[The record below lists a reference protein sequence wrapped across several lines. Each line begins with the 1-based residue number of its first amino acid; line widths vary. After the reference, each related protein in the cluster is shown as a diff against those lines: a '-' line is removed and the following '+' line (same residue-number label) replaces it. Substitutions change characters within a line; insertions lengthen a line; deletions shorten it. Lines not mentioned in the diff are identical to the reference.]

1 MFQREALVSEQNET
15 TSRLLE
21 SLSSSNHT
29 DSILSSQLDSVTT
42 SLDGMTVSESTT
54 AKVSVVSSRREF
66 LVSTNLSVAELQ
78 ENLDQDTAVV
88 ETSLPAD
95 TQAIQVDS
103 CFDLGQIHSFM
114 LFGVT
119 CVFILPTHLF

>member
-119 CVFILPTHLF
+119 CVF